1 MSTPSR
7 QPKRDAGVIA
17 AATALW
23 MARLYREKRLFD
35 YFEAKAAQ
43 KASGG
48 RAVIGTP
55 EGAAASR
62 RAVALKK
69 EFGWTGIEDEFERER
84 IFAAAT
90 VFNSRKEMMAEAQR
104 SKGRTRLAKA
114 FDELPDNVAY
124 EQEVAWVRAHPLVFT
139 ALDRVMREEEY
150 KPPQLTVRD
159 LLGRSNGPAP
169 SKGAA
174 TQLRFALAD
183 PIGWNKRL
191 MDGGKKKAAEGS
203 GGKTPEGDSE
213 VVVDDMSDIRQMVA
227 SIGKMQRQPDA

>member
-1 MSTPSR
+1 MSSQPRQPSR
-7 QPKRDAGVIA
+7 SERKAAEALWQSRLFREGRLFEYFDAYAELKKASAGTGFGTRECRDAG
-17 AATALW
+17 
-23 MARLYREKRLFD
+23 KRSA
-35 YFEAKAAQ
+35 E
-43 KASGG
+43 
-48 RAVIGTP
+48 
-55 EGAAASR
+55 
-62 RAVALKK
+62 LKK
-69 EFGWTGIEDEFERER
+69 QFGWTGIGDEFERER
-84 IFAAAT
+84 IYSSAA

-203 GGKTPEGDSE
+203 GKTESADADAGIIPDDLSE
-213 VVVDDMSDIRQMVA
+213 VERMLRAATIN
-227 SIGKMQRQPDA
+227 G